1 MVKVTFCRVFFCLY
15 PAKGTNSSIFHIRLG
30 SDYMCIH
37 NELLSVTYLRLLVLV
52 YFRRGISNQGLKHE
66 YNKRR
71 MSRDL
76 ITSKDMLSLKS
87 REGLLLFKAF
97 SSHGRGD

>member
-1 MVKVTFCRVFFCLY
+1 
-15 PAKGTNSSIFHIRLG
+15 
-30 SDYMCIH
+30 MCIQ
-37 NELLSVTYLRLLVLV
+37 NELLSVTYLSLLVLV

-87 REGLLLFKAF
+87 REGVLLFKAF
-97 SSHGRGD
+97 TFHRRGH

>member
-1 MVKVTFCRVFFCLY
+1 
-15 PAKGTNSSIFHIRLG
+15 
-30 SDYMCIH
+30 MCIRS
-37 NELLSVTYLRLLVLV
+37 ELLSVTYLSLLVLV

-87 REGLLLFKAF
+87 REGVLLFKVF
-97 SSHGRGD
+97 TFHRRDN

>member
-1 MVKVTFCRVFFCLY
+1 
-15 PAKGTNSSIFHIRLG
+15 
-30 SDYMCIH
+30 MCIQS
-37 NELLSVTYLRLLVLV
+37 ELLSITYLSLLALV

-97 SSHGRGD
+97 TFHRRGH

>member
-1 MVKVTFCRVFFCLY
+1 
-15 PAKGTNSSIFHIRLG
+15 
-30 SDYMCIH
+30 MCIRS
-37 NELLSVTYLRLLVLV
+37 ELLSVTYLCLLVLV

-87 REGLLLFKAF
+87 REGVLLFKAF
-97 SSHGRGD
+97 TFHRRGH

>member
-1 MVKVTFCRVFFCLY
+1 MLTS
-15 PAKGTNSSIFHIRLG
+15 AG
-30 SDYMCIH
+30 
-37 NELLSVTYLRLLVLV
+37 

-87 REGLLLFKAF
+87 REGVLLFKAF
-97 SSHGRGD
+97 TFHGRGH